1 MAMASIWEGSPPCS
15 TNALAKA
22 PRSPALYHEKQ
33 SGVLGIQDV
42 GHVAMPAP
50 GAGLIDSNADY
61 GAPVTQSVRLLDVMD
76 QYSPQTG
83 IVFVEQIGHG
93 IDGHLSA

>member
-1 MAMASIWEGSPPCS
+1 M
-15 TNALAKA
+15 
-22 PRSPALYHEKQ
+22 
-33 SGVLGIQDV
+33 LGT
-42 GHVAMPAP
+42 
-50 GAGLIDSNADY
+50 DY
-61 GAPVTQSVRLLDVMD
+61 GAPGTQSVRLLDVMD